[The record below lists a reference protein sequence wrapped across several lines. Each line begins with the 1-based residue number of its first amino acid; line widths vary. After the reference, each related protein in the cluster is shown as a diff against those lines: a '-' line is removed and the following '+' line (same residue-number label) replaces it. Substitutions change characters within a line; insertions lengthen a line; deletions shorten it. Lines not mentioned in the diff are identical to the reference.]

1 MLLSSVSVLVSKCRS
16 GTRRCRASNKDWLRG
31 RVLGI
36 FFNSDEV
43 LMVACQDGLLYMVD
57 ARSGAVS
64 SPRSVK
70 VYTLQSPSS
79 CTCLRAPALP

>member
-1 MLLSSVSVLVSKCRS
+1 MLPLSMSVHVSNHRS
-16 GTRRCRASNKDWLRG
+16 GTRRCRALHKDWLRG
-31 RVLGI
+31 QVLGI
-36 FFNSDEV
+36 YFEADGV

-64 SPRSVK
+64 PPSSVK
-70 VYTLQSPSS
+70 VYPLQSPPS